1 MPIVFDELSESK
13 DGIAAVSLVE
23 RYLVRAKALAGA
35 RRPAFTLVELLFVI
49 AIIILIIAI
58 LLPVLSRA
66 KEKAREVSCLN
77 NLRQLQICAKLYSLD
92 NDGFLPP
99 NRYVYNIATGAPS
112 LSFSEKLTWCA
123 GLAPFDTT
131 TENIERGLLFPYNKS
146 TGIYRCPSDMAR
158 VRTQE
163 GTILN
168 IRRTRSYNMSQS
180 INGVPYV
187 GDAIFPPSFTKES
200 EIKDPAPS
208 ELIFFVGVHED
219 CILDSL
225 FGIPPRGWTFG
236 QEKPR
241 WWDLPA
247 GRHSQG
253 GNFSFADG
261 HVERWRWVRPKIFT
275 ELGQLVRQN
284 GEIDDFLRV
293 QRAVKP
299 ETRF

>member
-1 MPIVFDELSESK
+1 MRHQTNGPIVLDDILDPR
-13 DGIAAVSLVE
+13 DGTAAESLVE
-23 RYLVRAKALAGA
+23 RHC
-35 RRPAFTLVELLFVI
+35 PAFTLVELLFVI
-49 AIIILIIAI
+49 AIIILLIAI
-58 LLPVLSRA
+58 LLPALFRA

-77 NLRQLQICAKLYSLD
+77 NLKQLQICAKLYSLD

-99 NRYVYNIATGAPS
+99 NRYVYNLVTGAPS
-112 LSFSEKLTWCA
+112 LSFNENLTWCA

-146 TGIYRCPSDMAR
+146 TDIYRCPSDMSR
-158 VRTQE
+158 VRTPE
-163 GTILN
+163 GKILN

-187 GDAIFPPSFTKES
+187 GEAIFPPSFTKES
-200 EIKDPAPS
+200 EIDDPAPS
-208 ELIFFVGVHED
+208 ELLFFVGVHED

-225 FGIPPRGWTFG
+225 FGIPPRGWKFAEG
-236 QEKPR
+236 PPR

-253 GNFSFADG
+253 CNFSFADG
-261 HVERWRWVRPKIFT
+261 HVEHWRWVSPKIFT
-275 ELGQLVRQN
+275 ELGQFVRQD
-284 GEIDDFLRV
+284 GEIQDFLRV
-293 QRAVKP
+293 QQGVKP

>member
-1 MPIVFDELSESK
+1 VFSARSPEDDEISDSR
-13 DGIAAVSLVE
+13 DGTAAGSLVE
-23 RYLVRAKALAGA
+23 RHRQ
-35 RRPAFTLVELLFVI
+35 AFTLVELLVVI
-49 AIIILIIAI
+49 SIITLLVAI
-58 LLPVLSRA
+58 LLPALSRA
-66 KEKAREVSCLN
+66 KEKAREVACLN
-77 NLRQLQICAKLYSLD
+77 NLKQLQICAKLYSMD

-99 NRYVYNIATGAPS
+99 NRYVYNIVTGAPS
-112 LSFSEKLTWCA
+112 LGFSEKLTWCA

-146 TGIYRCPSDMAR
+146 TDIYRCPSDMAR
-158 VRTQE
+158 VRTPE
-163 GTILN
+163 GKFLHL
-168 IRRTRSYNMSQS
+168 RRTRSYNMSQS
-180 INGVPYV
+180 INGVPYI
-187 GDAIFPPSFTKES
+187 GEAIFPPSFAKES
-200 EIKDPAPS
+200 EIDDPAPS

-225 FGIPPRGWTFG
+225 FGIPPQGWKFG
-236 QEKPR
+236 GEQPR

-275 ELGQLVRQN
+275 KPGQLVRQD
-284 GEIDDFLRV
+284 GEIEDFLRV
-293 QRAVKP
+293 QRGVKP